1 MDGRSMCAQY
11 GRFTAD
17 DFVDFLKR
25 VRRRFPKIVIILD
38 RAPQHTAKVVKQLE
52 GETEGLELKY
62 LPPGCPDLNAMEE
75 KWKQMKRHV
84 LDVPY
89 VTLGNSAERN
99 NPLSAVPNAGLNAT
113 DGVPYVRFSYYLCP
127 PEVPVGRRGS
137 VAGPLESVILSLGL
151 HGSDSARILGQK

>member
-89 VTLGNSAERN
+89 VTLGNLRKEITRYLRYQMPVLQIGNYTAEYNFVNSRQ
-99 NPLSAVPNAGLNAT
+99 
-113 DGVPYVRFSYYLCP
+113 
-127 PEVPVGRRGS
+127 
-137 VAGPLESVILSLGL
+137 I
-151 HGSDSARILGQK
+151 